1 MHKKY
6 RLLFLSL
13 LILSGF
19 FVLFIMWNSQKT
31 NSDELLANNVEFS
44 GKIVGLK
51 VSNNHLFSI
60 ITIKIDSTNTQE
72 FLSLDTTAFP
82 YQIKDSVAEIYHY
95 TSTYLQKGTRV
106 KVNSNQK
113 KIRFYNRNSFMY
125 ELDMWI
131 ITEKENIEFIKNNT
145 SIR

>member
-1 MHKKY
+1 MCKKH
-6 RLLFLSL
+6 RLIFLLL

-19 FVLFIMWNSQKT
+19 FVLFIIWNSQKT

-60 ITIKIDSTNTQE
+60 ITIKIDSTTTKE
-72 FLSLDTTAFP
+72 FLPSGTQTYP
-82 YQIKDSVAEIYHY
+82 YRIKDSVAEIYHY

-106 KVNSNQK
+106 KLNSNQK